1 MKLSNR
7 IQTYFRLGNP
17 DGWQL
22 LGLLTLPP
30 CKDRK
35 PLCRAFLATR
45 DPSSSRTVDTEPVG
59 VSDAE

>member
-7 IQTYFRLGNP
+7 IQTYFKAGNP

-22 LGLLTLPP
+22 LSLLTMPP
-30 CKDRK
+30 RKDRK

-45 DPSSSRTVDTEPVG
+45 KPGQAATTEPIEV
-59 VSDAE
+59 AE